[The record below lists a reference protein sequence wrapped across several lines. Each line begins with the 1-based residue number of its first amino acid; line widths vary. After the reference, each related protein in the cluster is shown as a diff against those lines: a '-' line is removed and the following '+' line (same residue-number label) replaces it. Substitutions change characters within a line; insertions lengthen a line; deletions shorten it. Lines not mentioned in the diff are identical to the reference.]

1 MVEEPKMVDDGKLK
15 LEDIKEIKR
24 GFSVNVPNPKS
35 SNNIQ
40 RIGSNKIVKDGENKK
55 IFFKRNKQ

>member
-1 MVEEPKMVDDGKLK
+1 MVDDGKLK